1 METQKASC
9 SDQSP
14 GEPIAKRAKPGRVS
28 ETSTAVES
36 STACSEEHVEVS
48 EKNECVEEQNPEVT
62 EALVQEAPE
71 PLEGTSCSN
80 CTVLQNTV
88 RKLRN
93 RIVSLEN
100 KAKKWKLSDRRSKY
114 RIEGEYSVYDF
125 VLFQL
130 ICENNEMGGKI
141 LPAPLFEIKY

>member
-1 METQKASC
+1 MLKEQNPEGCPKHPPLLSLQRHALRGPLRNTLKYR
-9 SDQSP
+9 
-14 GEPIAKRAKPGRVS
+14 K
-28 ETSTAVES
+28 
-36 STACSEEHVEVS
+36 
-48 EKNECVEEQNPEVT
+48 KNECVKEQNPEVT

-114 RIEGEYSVYDF
+114 RIEGEYSVYHF

-130 ICENNEMGGKI
+130 ICENNEMCGKI